1 MQRAARCIFAGFV
14 MCNLMDI
21 NPKEL
26 ISEIKATF
34 ATDCVSKTIAGDC
47 KDIIKGIERGRG
59 AIEKN
64 EYELPDIYEQYEN
77 LKKIITKPE

>member
-47 KDIIKGIERGRG
+47 KDIIKGIERGCG
-59 AIEKN
+59 AIEKTN
-64 EYELPDIYEQYEN
+64 VSFRTYTNNMKIS
-77 LKKIITKPE
+77 KKS

>member
-1 MQRAARCIFAGFV
+1 

-34 ATDCVSKTIAGDC
+34 ATDCVSKTIAGDG
-47 KDIIKGIERGRG
+47 KDIHQG
-59 AIEKN
+59 N
-64 EYELPDIYEQYEN
+64 
-77 LKKIITKPE
+77 